1 MPFADI
7 ENQSTGII
15 PIGPESIIAVDNEDD
30 SMKLSTIHVEP
41 SRNALRYCQSLENIP
56 PQEIIVKFAQ
66 SAPLNVQEATK
77 STIVNLIGNFPNY
90 SLDAALVTTSV
101 KLASLLYQMQ
111 ITGYLFKSAEYVMS
125 TTKTLKGLP
134 KLPFSFNN
142 DNSTGVFPS
151 QSIDSLLG
159 NITVKT
165 VNGDTVSVN
174 VHEITSS
181 LRSEINELRNE
192 LLTIKNQRES
202 ELTSNLLTYIQALP
216 TQELSKLTSDISG
229 DIVQAIQLLVGS
241 VMEKAGIDANNP
253 EHVFEQNLANLAHLC
268 TWQIIIG
275 YRLREIEAFE
285 KGFTVE

>member
-1 MPFADI
+1 M
-7 ENQSTGII
+7 
-15 PIGPESIIAVDNEDD
+15 
-30 SMKLSTIHVEP
+30 
-41 SRNALRYCQSLENIP
+41 
-56 PQEIIVKFAQ
+56 
-66 SAPLNVQEATK
+66 QEATK

-111 ITGYLFKSAEYVMS
+111 ITGYLFKSAEYLMS

-142 DNSTGVFPS
+142 DNSTRAFPS

-192 LLTIKNQRES
+192 LLTIKNQREN

-241 VMEKAGIDANNP
+241 VMEKAGIDANDP